1 MDVVK
6 ELKRLIKIKS
16 VTGSEGEIGK
26 YLFQRFKKLGC
37 KTELFEVDKSRFNI
51 LAVIPGNVNDKL
63 GLLFHAHIDTV
74 PPYKM
79 KSPFEP
85 IIKDNHIWG
94 RGSVDQKGGIAS
106 VITAFENILSEHET
120 LTSGV
125 GFVGV
130 IDEESE
136 HRGSMFLKD
145 MDIHADYAVV
155 TEPSGLKLGTGCK
168 GTMPIKIMV
177 KGKASHGCRPWLGVS
192 AVEYCIKAAGEITSM
207 DFPVHEIKGIGKT
220 RATINL
226 GIIKGGVA
234 YNIVP
239 DECILWFDRRLIPG
253 ETQEEIMRDIHE
265 IIEKYNHI
273 PDVYVTAEIARP
285 DWNWEPIKKRGL
297 KPALTDMESEIVTA
311 VKNAHRSVLKNE
323 TKVYFTDGYNEMDF
337 LINDLGI
344 PAVQYGPGD
353 AGLCHTND
361 EMMDITQLKNA
372 ANVYTETIKTLCR

>member
-1 MDVVK
+1 MDVVE
-6 ELKRLIKIKS
+6 ELKRLIEINS
-16 VTGSEGEIGK
+16 VTGNEGEIGK
-26 YLFQRFKKLGC
+26 YLFKRFKDLGC
-37 KTELFEVDKSRFNI
+37 RTELFEVDKNRFNI
-51 LAVIPGNVNDKL
+51 LAVIPGRVSGNL
-63 GLLFHAHIDTV
+63 GLLFHAHMDTV

-79 KSPFEP
+79 NSPFEP
-85 IIKDNHIWG
+85 VVKKNHIWG

-106 VITAFENILSEHET
+106 VISAFSNVLSEHKS

-125 GFVGV
+125 GFIGV

-136 HRGSMFLKD
+136 HRGSMFLKE
-145 MDIHADYAVV
+145 MDIHADCAVV

-168 GTMPIKIMV
+168 GTLPIKITV
-177 KGKASHGCRPWLGVS
+177 AGKASHGCRPWLGVS
-192 AVEYCIKAAGEITSM
+192 AVEYGIKVADEITSM
-207 DFPVHEIKGIGKT
+207 DFPVIEIRGIGKT
-220 RATINL
+220 KATINL

-253 ETQEEIMRDIHE
+253 ENQEGIMGNIRK
-265 IIEKYNHI
+265 IIEKYNYI
-273 PDVYVTAEIARP
+273 PDVAVTAEIARP
-285 DWNWEPIKKRGL
+285 DWSWEPIKKRGL
-297 KPALTDMESEIVTA
+297 KPALTDIDSGIVKA

-337 LINDLGI
+337 LINDLDI

-353 AGLCHTND
+353 AGLCHTNN

-372 ANVYTETIKTLCR
+372 QDVYTQTIRTLCR

>member
-1 MDVVK
+1 MNVVE
-6 ELKRLIKIKS
+6 ELKKLVRIKS

-26 YLFQRFKKLGC
+26 YLFKRFNELGC
-37 KTELFEVDKSRFNI
+37 RTELFEVAKNRFNI
-51 LAVIPGNVNDKL
+51 LAVIPGTVNDKL
-63 GLLFHAHIDTV
+63 GLLFHAHMDTV

-85 IIKDNHIWG
+85 VIKENHIWG

-106 VITAFENILSEHET
+106 VISAFENILSEHEN

-136 HRGSMFLKD
+136 HRGSMFLKE
-145 MDIHADYAVV
+145 MGISADYAVV

-168 GTMPIKIMV
+168 GTLPIRITV
-177 KGKASHGCRPWLGVS
+177 TGKSSHGCRPWLGVS
-192 AVEYCIKAAGEITSM
+192 AVEYGIKAAAEITSM
-207 DFPVHEIKGIGKT
+207 DFPVREIKGIGKT
-220 RATINL
+220 KATINL
-226 GIIKGGVA
+226 GIIHGGVA

-239 DECILWFDRRLIPG
+239 DECTLWFDRRLIPG
-253 ETQEEIMRDIHE
+253 EKQEKVMSGISSVVK
-265 IIEKYNHI
+265 KYNHI
-273 PDVYVTAEIARP
+273 PDVAVKVEVARP
-285 DWNWEPIKKRGL
+285 DWDWEPIKKRGL
-297 KPALTDMESEIVTA
+297 KPALTDMNSEIVTA

-344 PAVQYGPGD
+344 PTVQYGPGD
-353 AGLCHTND
+353 AGLCHTNE

-372 ANVYTETIKTLCR
+372 PDVYTETIKTLCR